1 MITDYKHLPVG
12 KYLDIIAIP
21 RDTEQLDYQVRVVA
35 ILNDMSDDDVLD
47 LPLPRYK
54 ELAAA
59 ADFLTAPVLKDG
71 RNPFDGKNVPTSY
84 TLGGQKMKLTVDPSK
99 MTVAQYVDFQ
109 TFAKQDAPANL
120 PLVLSCILV
129 PEGKQYNEGYD
140 VAEVHALIRDTFP
153 VYDAFALSAFFLRK
167 WLHLMR
173 VTLTSSLYDL
183 QRKKNKTPKEM
194 ELMAKTASLI
204 RSMKNGDGLPMWTQ
218 LAKQSASRGTTFG
231 V

>member
-21 RDTEQLDYQVRVVA
+21 KDTPQLDYQVRVVA
-35 ILNDMSDDDVLD
+35 ILNDLTEDEVYD
-47 LPLPRYK
+47 LPLPKYQ

-84 TLGGQKMKLTVDPSK
+84 TLGDVRLRLTADPSK

-109 TFAKQDAPANL
+109 TFAKLPAPGNL
-120 PLVLSCILV
+120 PQVLSCILI
-129 PEGKQYNEGYD
+129 PEGEEYNEGYD
-140 VAEVHALIRDTFP
+140 VADIHALIRDRFP

-167 WLHLMR
+167 WLLSMR
-173 VTLTSSLYDL
+173 STLTSSLYAL
-183 QRKKNKTPKEM
+183 RREKNKTPQEV
-194 ELMAKTASLI
+194 ELMARTASVI
-204 RSMKNGDGLPMWTQ
+204 RSLKGGAGSQTWMQ
-218 LAKQSASRGTTFG
+218 LAKLSASRGNTSG
-231 V
+231 E